1 MAISAVHTAFLAE
14 AELNP
19 LEPLTQVPLVTFQ
32 IGSWRLELTNH
43 AAMVLTA
50 MVLLLVFIPLA
61 THSARRVPRGFQN
74 LIESICVFLR
84 EDMARPILGHHT
96 DHFMSFLWTLFFFI
110 LTLNLMA
117 LVPTERIVSLI
128 LGRKSHFGG
137 PATANIYIT
146 GALAVIAFIMTH
158 VSGIRQH
165 GLFRYLAHLAP
176 PAPAWLLPLI
186 YPLEMVVLFVRPFTL
201 AIRLFANIVAGHMVI
216 ATIIGLIFIFRN
228 LGVAAVSVG
237 VVVALSF
244 LELLIA
250 FIQAYIFTFLSALYI
265 SFSVS
270 SEH

>member
-1 MAISAVHTAFLAE
+1 MAISAVHSAFPVL

-19 LEPLTQVPLVTFQ
+19 LEPLTETPLVSFP
-32 IGSWRLELTNH
+32 IGPWQFTLTNYS
-43 AAMVLTA
+43 AMVLTA
-50 MVLLLVFIPLA
+50 MVLLLIAIPLA

-84 EDMARPILGHHT
+84 EDMARPLLGSHT
-96 DHFMSFLWTLFFFI
+96 DHYMGFLWTLFFFI

-117 LVPTERIVSLI
+117 LVPSDRILYPI
-128 LGRKSHFGG
+128 LGKNSFGG
-137 PATANIYIT
+137 PATANIYVT
-146 GALAVIAFIMTH
+146 GALAVVAFLMSQ
-158 VSGIRQH
+158 VAGVRQH
-165 GLFRYLAHLAP
+165 GFFRYLVHLAP
-176 PAPAWLLPLI
+176 PAPGWLMPLV
-186 YPLEMVVLFVRPFTL
+186 YPLEVIVMFVRPFTL

-216 ATIIGLIFIFRN
+216 ATILGLIFVFRN
-228 LGVAAVSVG
+228 IAVAAVSVS

-250 FIQAYIFTFLSALYI
+250 FIQAYIFTFLTALYI

>member
-1 MAISAVHTAFLAE
+1 MAISAVHSAFPVL

-19 LEPLTQVPLVTFQ
+19 LEPLTETPLV
-32 IGSWRLELTNH
+32 RLPWHFTLTNY

-50 MVLLLVFIPLA
+50 MVLLLIAIPLA
-61 THSARRVPRGFQN
+61 THSAQRVPRGFQN

-84 EDMARPILGHHT
+84 EDMARPLLGPHT
-96 DHFMSFLWTLFFFI
+96 DRYMSFLWTLFFFI

-117 LVPTERIVSLI
+117 LVPSDRILGLI
-128 LGRKSHFGG
+128 LGRKNYFGG
-137 PATANIYIT
+137 PATANIYVT
-146 GALAVIAFIMTH
+146 GALAVVAFLMSQ
-158 VSGIRQH
+158 VAGVRQH
-165 GLFRYLAHLAP
+165 GFFRYLVHLAP
-176 PAPAWLLPLI
+176 PAPGWLMPLV
-186 YPLEMVVLFVRPFTL
+186 YPLEVIVMFVRPFTL

-216 ATIIGLIFIFRN
+216 ATILGLIFVFRN
-228 LGVAAVSVG
+228 IGVAAVSVS

-250 FIQAYIFTFLSALYI
+250 FIQAYIFTFLTALYI